1 MTTPALIHPFSPP
14 SKDGGAYLNLVSGE
28 GAIVTDTDGNS
39 YVDGMS
45 SLWYANLGYGNE
57 EVVAAISAQLKKIHA
72 YHVFDPFT
80 NDPAEQVAD
89 RIAGLAPIDNGRVFL
104 GQSGSEAIDTALKIA
119 RAAQIRAGHPEKQ
132 LIISRTAGY
141 HGTNYGGTS
150 AQGIQ
155 PNREGFGDL
164 LSHHVV
170 VPNDDI
176 EHMAKVFAERGN
188 EVAAVLTEPL
198 QGAGG
203 VIPPPEGY
211 LQAVRR
217 MCDEH
222 GAYFISDE
230 VICGFGR
237 LGEWFGADY
246 YGVRPD
252 MITFAKAVTSG
263 YMPLSG
269 VIVGSKVREPLE
281 ADADWILRH
290 GYTYSGHNAA
300 CAAALACIDITERE
314 GLLGRAKELGARL
327 QSGLQS
333 LVDDGL
339 YAGLRGEG
347 FVYALVTREDQTPA
361 DVRNAALGE
370 GVIVRPL
377 ADSLAFCPPL
387 VCTEAQI
394 DKLVDALAVVG

>member
-1 MTTPALIHPFSPP
+1 MTIPALIHPFSPP
-14 SKDGGAYLNLVSGE
+14 SKDRGEYLNIVSGE
-28 GAIVTDTDGNS
+28 GATVTDSDGNQ
-39 YVDGMS
+39 YVDAMS
-45 SLWYANLGYGNE
+45 SLWYANLGYGNQ
-57 EVVAAISAQLKKIHA
+57 EVIDAITSQLEKIHA

-80 NDPAEQVAD
+80 NDLAEELAARVAG
-89 RIAGLAPIDNGRVFL
+89 IAPVDNGRVFL

-119 RAAQIRAGHPEKQ
+119 RAAQVRAGHPEKQ
-132 LIISRTAGY
+132 IVISRTAGY

-150 AQGIQ
+150 SQGIQ

-164 LSHHVV
+164 LQHHIV

-176 EHMAKVFAERGN
+176 EHMAKVFTERGN

-217 MCDEH
+217 LCDEH
-222 GAYFISDE
+222 GAYYISDE
-230 VICGFGR
+230 VICGYGR
-237 LGEWFGADY
+237 LGEWFGADF

-252 MITFAKAVTSG
+252 MITFAKAVSSG
-263 YMPLSG
+263 YQPLSG
-269 VIVGSKVREPLE
+269 VVIGSRVREPLE
-281 ADADWILRH
+281 ADGDWLLRH

-300 CAAALACIDITERE
+300 CAAGLACINITERD
-314 GLLGRAKELGARL
+314 GLLDRATELGGRL
-327 QSGLQS
+327 RAGLQS

-339 YAGLRGEG
+339 YAGLRGDG
-347 FVYALVTREDQTPA
+347 FVFALLTREDQTPA

-387 VCTEAQI
+387 VCTDAQI
-394 DKLVDALAVVG
+394 DKLVDAMATVA